1 MQATQAFSMPDKQD
15 SAAAPPPESGPLRL
29 PHILAITSGKGGVG
43 KSSITVN
50 LGITLARF
58 GHRVCVLDA
67 DTGLANV
74 NILLGIHPVLG
85 LEDVLSGEHPIE
97 DIMLEGPQGM
107 KVIPGAR
114 RIGECVDL
122 APRQQQRLVGELARI
137 EPDFDYLLLDTA
149 AGVSENT
156 LDFISAAHH
165 MLLVIT
171 PEPTSLT
178 DAFSLLRLMLRRH
191 PVSCDVVVNM
201 VGDIHEARSVFQRFS
216 GAVEKYLK
224 LTVHFLGFIQ
234 RDESLRTAVLLQHPV
249 ALFPEHD
256 PSSRS
261 FQRLANALEN
271 TVTTPEPGQ
280 AFSQFWFRRFRTH
293 NAAEGP
299 TPAQDRPPEN
309 TASKPPVTT
318 AERLDALRTELLGI
332 LGQEGNSERVAT
344 WLAGVHAEF
353 WDRTGEPALDMTQM
367 LERMLQ
373 DPDRHEKPLK
383 QLRDKLPR
391 TAPTLNGPVTDSAGN
406 PHARDEDSPTP
417 TQDERPD
424 FGIHHRTTE
433 QASTATTSAPRA
445 HSYDQERFG
454 SQQDL
459 AERIKRLGEGGG
471 SVLELI
477 RRL

>member
-1 MQATQAFSMPDKQD
+1 MQATQAASMPDNQD
-15 SAAAPPPESGPLRL
+15 AATPQQPESGPLRL
-29 PHILAITSGKGGVG
+29 PHIMAITSGKGGVG

-97 DIMLEGPQGM
+97 DIMLEGPQGI
-107 KVIPGAR
+107 KVIPGAK
-114 RIGECVDL
+114 RIGECVNLD
-122 APRQQQRLVGELARI
+122 PKQQQRLVGELARI

-149 AGVSENT
+149 AGVSDNT
-156 LDFISAAHH
+156 LDFISAAHQ

-191 PVSCDVVVNM
+191 PVSCEVVVNM

-224 LTVHFLGFIQ
+224 LKVNFLGFIQ
-234 RDESLRTAVLLQHPV
+234 RDESLRTAVILQHPV

-261 FQRLANALEN
+261 FQRLATALEN
-271 TVTTPEPGQ
+271 TVSTPEPGQ

-293 NAAEGP
+293 STDGES
-299 TPAQDRPPEN
+299 TPARGHPPGD
-309 TASKPPVTT
+309 TPAKPPVTA

-332 LGQEGNSERVAT
+332 LGQEGHSEQVAA
-344 WLAGVHAEF
+344 WLAGVHAAY

-367 LERMLQ
+367 LERMLLA
-373 DPDRHEKPLK
+373 PDRHEQPLS
-383 QLRDKLPR
+383 QLREKLPCA
-391 TAPTLNGPVTDSAGN
+391 APKLAGPVTDTAGN
-406 PHARDEDSPTP
+406 PQARDEDRQTP
-417 TQDERPD
+417 PPDERPD
-424 FGIHHRTTE
+424 FGIRHRPAEEALPVTR
-433 QASTATTSAPRA
+433 AVPRA
-445 HSYDQERFG
+445 HGYDQERFG
-454 SQQDL
+454 PQQDL